1 MWATSAQPHSSS
13 PNSGRPRG
21 GDQSSGPVTQEQAG
35 WRGWLAGEI
44 WEGLSCWHRGWL
56 LWVWA
61 SALSRAQ
68 PRGANLFTCTHSKG
82 CSFNPMALSAIYSYI
97 PSALRCTL
105 PAPASSWDIPLL
117 DSQDASLPPHT
128 HFSTIVNDSTN
139 HPVPQAQTLGLFFES
154 SLSINQATQT

>member
-82 CSFNPMALSAIYSYI
+82 CSFNPMASTATYPQLSDAHFQLQ
-97 PSALRCTL
+97 PL
-105 PAPASSWDIPLL
+105 PGIFHCWTAKMHP
-117 DSQDASLPPHT
+117 PPHT